1 MKRHTVVN
9 NFVNLLHDN
18 DILIFSGKE
27 LCKEV
32 YKNNKPNHFY
42 IKESIG
48 VAIPFGLGI
57 AMCTDKRIFVF
68 VGEGELLRELGVI
81 AQIGASKCNNI
92 FLVLLDNGCYQ
103 SAGGYPTVF
112 ENMLSKKGF
121 IYNSNTKVITFTKHF
136 KDREFKRLKDR
147 FPRLIGPMVV
157 LMDVDKGIKR
167 GLEEVDIDFG
177 EQRDRISKFILD
189 PTKETA
195 MFVPP
200 ILSMP
205 AVDTKTLN
213 IDMLKTGGTE

>member
-1 MKRHTVVN
+1 MKRYTVIN
-9 NFVNLLHDN
+9 NFINLLHDN
-18 DILIFSGKE
+18 DVLIFSGEE

-32 YKNNKPNHFY
+32 YENDKRNHFY
-42 IKESIG
+42 IKDSIG

-57 AMCTDKRIFVF
+57 AMCTDKRVFVF
-68 VGEGELLRELGVI
+68 VGEGELLRELGI
-81 AQIGASKCNNI
+81 ISQIGASKCSNM

-103 SAGGYPTVF
+103 AAGGYPTVF

-136 KDREFKRLKDR
+136 KDRQFKRLKDR
-147 FPRLIGPMVV
+147 FPRLVGPLVV
-157 LMDVDKGIKR
+157 LMDVDKGVKK
-167 GLEEVDIDFG
+167 GLEEIDIDFK

-200 ILSMP
+200 IMP
-205 AVDTKTLN
+205 MPDIETKTLN
-213 IDMLKTGGTE
+213 IDILKTGGIS